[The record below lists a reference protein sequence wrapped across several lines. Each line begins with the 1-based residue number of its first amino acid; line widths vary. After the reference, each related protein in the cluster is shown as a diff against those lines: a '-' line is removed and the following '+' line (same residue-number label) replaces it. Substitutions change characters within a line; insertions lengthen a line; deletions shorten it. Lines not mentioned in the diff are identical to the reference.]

1 LHKIFIFL
9 DFAKI
14 CQKSGTEFH
23 FPDLDKQLCLIQ
35 QLFERKEQSKSTA
48 SSQQQLQSADS
59 ALRPLTLTTGWF

>member
-1 LHKIFIFL
+1 MFL

-48 SSQQQLQSADS
+48 GSQQQLQSADS